1 MPLDH
6 KTLALPALR
15 RGFDASKTYNA
26 RVLPIP
32 EHGAFPFSAHR
43 CRCTVQGPLHHVWP
57 LRAGPLGPLVVLQ
70 LRSTQA
76 LLQALRRRSRSS
88 SGNLGC
94 PTPSASLR
102 ARCRA
107 RFVAGPMHITC
118 AISPVS
124 SLKKTHIH
132 AIEFD
137 VHSNVPRHLRAR
149 HDIGSRLGAGK

>member
-43 CRCTVQGPLHHVWP
+43 CRYTVQGPIHHVWP
-57 LRAGPLGPLVVLQ
+57 LRAGPLGQLVVLQ

-102 ARCRA
+102 ARRPSPLCRGA
-107 RFVAGPMHITC
+107 NAYYLRHLPCVIPEE
-118 AISPVS
+118 SP
-124 SLKKTHIH
+124 H
-132 AIEFD
+132 
-137 VHSNVPRHLRAR
+137 PRH
-149 HDIGSRLGAGK
+149 